1 MGRIRLVVIVL
12 AAAIAPSSAAD
23 DSVWKWL
30 ASLERRKEVRP
41 VNLPL
46 YAEECGS
53 CHYAYPPGLL
63 PEASWR
69 KLLAPQALPDHF
81 GDNIEMKEAARSEL
95 LDYAARNAAE
105 HSLSKR
111 SRQIIASL
119 GESPAP
125 LRITETTYIR
135 RKHQRIPEAQIGRNP
150 KVKSLAMCDAC
161 HTRASAGDFDDHTVV
176 IPGYGRARW

>member
-1 MGRIRLVVIVL
+1 MRRTRLAIIAL
-12 AAAIAPSSAAD
+12 AAAIASPSIAD
-23 DSVWKWL
+23 DSTWRWL
-30 ASLERRKEVRP
+30 VSLERRKEVRP
-41 VNLPL
+41 VQLAR

-81 GDNIEMKEAARSEL
+81 GDNIEMKEAVRAEL

-105 HSLSKR
+105 HSVSKR

-119 GESPAP
+119 GDSPAP
-125 LRITETTYIR
+125 LRITDVTYIR
-135 RKHQRIPEAQIGRNP
+135 RKHQHIPAEQIKGNP

>member
-1 MGRIRLVVIVL
+1 MSRIRLALIAL
-12 AAAIAPSSAAD
+12 AAAIASPSVAD
-23 DSVWKWL
+23 ESTWQWL
-30 ASLERRKEVRP
+30 VSLERRKEVRP

-81 GDNIEMKEAARSEL
+81 GDNIEMKEAARAAL
-95 LDYAARNAAE
+95 LDYAARNAAD

-111 SRQIIASL
+111 SRQIVASL
-119 GESPAP
+119 GDSAAP
-125 LRITETTYIR
+125 LRVTEITYIR
-135 RKHQRIPEAQIGRNP
+135 RKHQRIPEEQIKRNP
-150 KVKSLAMCDAC
+150 KVKSLAMCDTC
-161 HTRASAGDFDDHTVV
+161 HTRASAGDFDDNTVV